1 MKTTSCASA
10 RPWRRAES
18 GYTVT
23 VQAVYYISLLFL
35 FFALI
40 YDFGNAGYI
49 YTITSNAAR
58 LAAQD
63 AAKNID
69 EEAFFND
76 QEIRLNE
83 DALTRAQAVADGI
96 TGGRMTVNTVEI
108 SRLAERDVIV
118 VRGQA
123 VVDLPVLGAVLG
135 LTSVTIGVDG
145 YAEPAYGINEEG
157 Q

>member
-1 MKTTSCASA
+1 MKTLLRAGT
-10 RPWRRAES
+10 RRWRRAES

-23 VQAVYYISLLFL
+23 VQAVYYVSLLFL

-76 QEIRLNE
+76 QEVRLSE

-96 TGGRMTVNTVEI
+96 TGGQMTVTTVEI
-108 SRLAERDVIV
+108 SRLSERDVIV
-118 VRGQA
+118 VRGLA
-123 VVDLPVLGAVLG
+123 TVNLPVLGAVLG
-135 LTSVTIGVDG
+135 LTSVTLGVDG